1 MLMSNHRALQFIN
14 DFPDLEMEA
23 QRLQDS
29 DFWLIIID
37 QDEIPEAAQSFI
49 DAHATYQCP
58 RQLELPLE
66 TS

>member
-1 MLMSNHRALQFIN
+1 MLMLHHHAQTFIN
-14 DFPDLEMEA
+14 DYPDLEMEA
-23 QRLQDS
+23 QRLQGS
-29 DFWLIIID
+29 DVWLIIID